1 MTDKDKT
8 SWKLPGVSSVGS
20 MMKNR
25 LSAPFGSKTPA
36 ITSSSNFISKS
47 VVNVDDMFTNL
58 LSQLDVPE
66 ERREVLSEAL
76 STTEKTECLRA
87 AVSVIENDPHFLA
100 ADEDMIR
107 TLKMRKNIGSI
118 SVLILK
124 QRIATADKDWLA
136 KFCVAGGLSVLV
148 ESIDG
153 RLHTSRFL
161 ELDAAALFELLHC
174 MKGVMKSGDGLTAVL
189 ATRGAVD
196 AIIMSLNFKYKPLA
210 LLVLEILSVA
220 LFFSQGKESGDMIV
234 WQIMQGVS
242 HLAKR
247 RKEKPFALFVT
258 AMKEGDAIVR
268 STVLEFVI
276 FLLISESDFTNRI
289 VMRDTLQEVEFQE
302 VYSTLVSGKS
312 FLNEGEGG
320 DGGDLEDQEGGGG
333 SSKRHHHRSMLKFL
347 SSDSER
353 IRVDAKE
360 IALAE
365 DNCTAI
371 HPLVGVMAGY
381 CIRLRSRK
389 STDYFTAK
397 DATKRRWHSLS
408 NGKLTWWGDVKKRQ
422 V

>member
-1 MTDKDKT
+1 MADRDKT

-25 LSAPFGSKTPA
+25 FSAPFGSKTPA

-47 VVNVDDMFTNL
+47 VNVDDMFTNL

-87 AVSVIENDPHFLA
+87 AVSLTHSMHHHSVIENDPHFSA

-161 ELDAAALFELLHC
+161 ELEAAALFELLHC

-196 AIIMSLNFKYKPLA
+196 TIIMSLNFKYKPLA

-220 LFFSQGKESGDMIV
+220 LFFSQGKESGDMI
-234 WQIMQGVS
+234 MQGVS

-258 AMKEGDAIVR
+258 AMKEGDATIR

-302 VYSTLVSGKS
+302 
-312 FLNEGEGG
+312 
-320 DGGDLEDQEGGGG
+320 
-333 SSKRHHHRSMLKFL
+333 
-347 SSDSER
+347 
-353 IRVDAKE
+353 
-360 IALAE
+360 
-365 DNCTAI
+365 
-371 HPLVGVMAGY
+371 
-381 CIRLRSRK
+381 
-389 STDYFTAK
+389 
-397 DATKRRWHSLS
+397 
-408 NGKLTWWGDVKKRQ
+408 
-422 V
+422 